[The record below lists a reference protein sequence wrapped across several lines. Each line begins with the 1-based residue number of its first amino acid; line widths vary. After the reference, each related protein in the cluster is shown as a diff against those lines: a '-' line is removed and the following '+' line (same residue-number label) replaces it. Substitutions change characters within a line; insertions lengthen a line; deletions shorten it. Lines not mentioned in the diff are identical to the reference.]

1 MSDFLV
7 YLITGLGA
15 GCGIALIGSGL
26 VLIHR
31 VTRVVNFAQGTFAV
45 VGALTAISLLD
56 AGLPH
61 GLAELLGVAV
71 AAVVGLLFGVVAIG
85 RRGTSPQAALMVTLG
100 LGILAYAVEV
110 MVWGDQGRSSE
121 GLSGAVTVFGAR
133 IQTHYLLIIGVTAA
147 VFAALAVLF
156 GRTYAGKALSACSSN
171 PYAARVV
178 GISVTRMGLI
188 AFAIGGA
195 LGGLAGVLLAP
206 MNSMAFDSDVALII
220 NGFAAAVVGSMHH
233 IGRTLAGALFLGV
246 AEAMVAGYGS
256 ATYQTVVALGLVLAL
271 LIGQAA
277 RTHSVV
283 AETG

>member
-7 YLITGLGA
+7 YLITGLGT

-45 VGALTAISLLD
+45 VAALTAVSLL
-56 AGLPH
+56 GMGVPH

-71 AAVVGLLFGVVAIG
+71 AALVGLLFGAIAIG

-100 LGILAYAVEV
+100 LGVLAYAVEV
-110 MVWGDQGRSSE
+110 MIWGDQGRSSE
-121 GLSGAVTVFGAR
+121 GLAGAVTLFGAR
-133 IQTHYLLIIGVTAA
+133 VQTHYLLVIGVTVA
-147 VFAALAVLF
+147 VFAAMAALF
-156 GRTYAGKALSACSSN
+156 GRTDAGKALSACSSN

-188 AFAIGGA
+188 AFTVGGA
-195 LGGLAGVLLAP
+195 LGGLAGVLLTP
-206 MNSMAFDSDVALII
+206 MNSVSFDSDVALII
-220 NGFAAAVVGSMHH
+220 NGFAAAVVGSMRH

-256 ATYQTVVALGLVLAL
+256 AAYQSVVALGLILAL
-271 LIGQAA
+271 MIGQAA
-277 RTHSVV
+277 RTRSVV
-283 AETG
+283 AEAG